1 MFSSLTVFG
10 IHWLCLF
17 IKMRVWVFFPPLFC
31 HTCHRA
37 SGKPCIQLSQGL
49 TGKCEESSAP
59 PPSVSVHQA
68 ANSDYHTV
76 CYGPVRPV
84 LCYLD
89 CPAVK
94 CLRPGCLHVRQW
106 ICSLQHRGAAAVLWQ
121 ATEQCVISEAL
132 HSTRVS
138 ATFDAS
144 LSHGLSTLMHLNDLF

>member
-76 CYGPVRPV
+76 LWACTSSVV
-84 LCYLD
+84 LL
-89 CPAVK
+89 
-94 CLRPGCLHVRQW
+94 
-106 ICSLQHRGAAAVLWQ
+106 
-121 ATEQCVISEAL
+121 
-132 HSTRVS
+132 
-138 ATFDAS
+138 
-144 LSHGLSTLMHLNDLF
+144 GLSSCKVPQTGLFACKAVDLLPAAQRSSCSAVTGH